1 MRLNIRFLVSGVC
14 RLFVNEYCA
23 TSFIT
28 RSSMNFQNASTPNKI
43 VKLSTKHRLLQQAEQ
58 HEHSNVDWI
67 QFIMKNIQHRYKC

>member
-1 MRLNIRFLVSGVC
+1 M
-14 RLFVNEYCA
+14 
-23 TSFIT
+23 T